1 MKQKKYLRTINT
13 RQSLQ
18 NKLHQIHLDLCQ
30 TGETQLTIWSLQN
43 VSHLAIPG
51 PKAEKAQKFSST
63 RSEEGAGRGG
73 LQTVS
78 SDKDSASCV

>member
-30 TGETQLTIWSLQN
+30 TGETQITARLVARWGPGKKVIRNLII
-43 VSHLAIPG
+43 LA
-51 PKAEKAQKFSST
+51 T
-63 RSEEGAGRGG
+63 
-73 LQTVS
+73 
-78 SDKDSASCV
+78 ASVKTQQYTLNTQIVARTK